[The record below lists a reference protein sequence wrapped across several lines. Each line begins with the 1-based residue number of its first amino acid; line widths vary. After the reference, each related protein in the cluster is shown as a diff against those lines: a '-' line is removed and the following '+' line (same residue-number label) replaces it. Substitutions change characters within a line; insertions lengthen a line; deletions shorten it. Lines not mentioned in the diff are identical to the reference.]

1 MSHVVVVNSFAKTA
15 RISTTP
21 MKDLNTVKNEACQK
35 FGLNQDQ
42 YALKYNNKPVNLS
55 NTIRFANLPQGARLE
70 LVQASRSPTVIS
82 VALQLPASDKRDLND
97 RLVEKFASNTSL
109 WEILRQFESSQG
121 SSFNFTQ
128 RAIPEISGG
137 SSGAGRMHYEMP
149 VITVMPD
156 HKEYSSFVDLQKT
169 LSQLGISDSRALL
182 KLSYKNSGTPLEDAM
197 TQISQYFKS
206 AETTSS
212 SAHAESSAQASSI
225 PDLEDAAPEATNTV
239 AGETIRA
246 DEPDPEPMDVDEKP
260 VEQPALPTSI
270 PAVDGSREQTENTP
284 PSSVSTPVSAPV
296 PASALASSSQA
307 SASESPFSR
316 NIQIFA
322 APTSSTPQAARQ
334 NIDDTDFE
342 PTKEQAL
349 AQLAAYQ
356 RQSRNTRL
364 LSDKELEQQEAER
377 QEKLKAT
384 AERGGVLRVRLP
396 DGAFIQVRI
405 LKTDTAAEVYD
416 VVSSCLSVKNEP
428 YDLQYRSRTGQPLKM
443 ERNSKRVFQDLG
455 FSTNELVTFLWGDKA
470 SNEARANKN
479 VLSEQHQQQAQTLKV
494 EEPVA
499 QQSDKSAPQGNAEGK
514 KKMASKADIE
524 AKMKKFLKFGKK

>member
-15 RISTTP
+15 RIPTTP
-21 MKDLNTVKNEACQK
+21 MKDLNTVKNEACKK

-109 WEILRQFESSQG
+109 WEILRQFESTEG
-121 SSFNFTQ
+121 SNFNFTQ
-128 RAIPEISGG
+128 RAIPEISNG

-169 LSQLGISDSRALL
+169 LSQLGIGDSRALL
-182 KLSYKNSGTPLEDAM
+182 KLSYKNSGTPLEEAM
-197 TQISQYFKS
+197 SQISQYFKS
-206 AETTSS
+206 AEPTPSG
-212 SAHAESSAQASSI
+212 AHAGSSAQASSI
-225 PDLEDAAPEATNTV
+225 PNLEDAAPEATTTV
-239 AGETIRA
+239 AGETIKA
-246 DEPDPEPMDVDEKP
+246 DEPDAEPMDVDEKP
-260 VEQPALPTSI
+260 AEQQVSTATI
-270 PAVDGSREQTENTP
+270 PVVDGPGEYTENMP
-284 PSSVSTPVSAPV
+284 PSSPSGPVSVSAP
-296 PASALASSSQA
+296 AQSSLPST
-307 SASESPFSR
+307 SASTSSR
-316 NIQIFA
+316 NVQIFA

-334 NIDDTDFE
+334 NIDESDFE
-342 PTKEQAL
+342 PTKEQAI
-349 AQLAAYQ
+349 AHQAAIQ
-356 RQSRNTRL
+356 RQTRNTRL

-377 QEKLKAT
+377 QEKLNAT
-384 AERGGVLRVRLP
+384 AEKGGVLRVRLP
-396 DGAFIQVRI
+396 DGAFIQLRI
-405 LKTDTAAEVYD
+405 LKTDTAADVYD
-416 VVSSCLSVKNEP
+416 IVSSCLSVSNEP

-443 ERNSKRVFQDLG
+443 ERNNKRVFQDLG
-455 FSTNELVTFLWGDKA
+455 FSTSELVTFLWGDKA
-470 SNEARANKN
+470 SDAARRSKN
-479 VLSEQHQQQAQTLKV
+479 VLSPQHQQQAQTLKV

-499 QQSDKSAPQGNAEGK
+499 QASEKSDVQGNAEGK
-514 KKMASKADIE
+514 KKMATKAEIE